1 MFISL
6 KHALIA
12 QKTKFFILFTSQ
24 INIEWIKA
32 SHVDMD
38 VSHIK
43 EYLIVF
49 WKFFGVLVAA
59 QTTKKISS

>member
-1 MFISL
+1 ML
-6 KHALIA
+6 Y
-12 QKTKFFILFTSQ
+12 TSQ